1 MSIST
6 MKTIRNKMSLTKKSK
21 QTFNRD
27 KSRDQERF
35 NYLERL
41 KLEFENPQTKKS

>member
-1 MSIST
+1 

-41 KLEFENPQTKKS
+41 KLEFENPRTKKS